1 MRFNYNPLSILLC
14 ILICSCSTDRE
25 EEPEAPDTAQ
35 PSAIS
40 FTTEVEFMTEAAS
53 GRSIDINSMYDVDMF
68 KLYAPLWVKSYDKKY
83 RFMYYEIEN
92 EDVSRGS
99 DGEWTTSQ
107 PYYWPTGSRSLTF
120 FAYAPTEIAEW
131 EIPTHAS
138 APDSVVFHYTA
149 PTNPAEQ
156 HDILFASSDI
166 PINYSTTPT
175 KRVELKFAHI
185 LARVKVEFDSV
196 YPEVAS
202 VTFRDIWGSSDFMPF
217 KEEPYKWTTEDAN
230 NQNENSTRASY
241 TVQFNEDGTLP
252 ESQHM
257 NIIPQLTPGDATL
270 EVAFRDGSTRTFK
283 FGYKTFLSRAV
294 TVVKVHLKK
303 TIETPVVSSPHS

>member
-1 MRFNYNPLSILLC
+1 
-14 ILICSCSTDRE
+14 
-25 EEPEAPDTAQ
+25 
-35 PSAIS
+35 
-40 FTTEVEFMTEAAS
+40 
-53 GRSIDINSMYDVDMF
+53 
-68 KLYAPLWVKSYDKKY
+68 
-83 RFMYYEIEN
+83 
-92 EDVSRGS
+92 
-99 DGEWTTSQ
+99 
-107 PYYWPTGSRSLTF
+107 
-120 FAYAPTEIAEW
+120 
-131 EIPTHAS
+131 
-138 APDSVVFHYTA
+138 
-149 PTNPAEQ
+149 
-156 HDILFASSDI
+156 
-166 PINYSTTPT
+166 
-175 KRVELKFAHI
+175 
-185 LARVKVEFDSV
+185 
-196 YPEVAS
+196 
-202 VTFRDIWGSSDFMPF
+202 MPF